1 MPHRYL
7 VTPSLYSSWNYYYN
21 AEHTVKAEFLAK
33 LQKVPEPRSE
43 NMQLGIDLENDVLR
57 VVNGCVPDNEDPQWV
72 DCCDEIAA
80 EIKGGL
86 FQEKVY
92 TDIRIGDWDVLLYG
106 KADCVRR
113 DFVKDVKYTQ
123 NYDVGKYSDSI
134 QHDLYLYCAK
144 LPRFRYLIS
153 NGRSVWHE
161 DYTQTPASIEMMRGR
176 IYCMLHGIFA
186 DHDFRSAYV
195 ANWTSRPQPIAVEA

>member
-21 AEHTVKAEFLAK
+21 AEHTEKAEFLAK
-33 LQKVPEPRSE
+33 LQKVQEPRSE
-43 NMQLGIDLENDVLR
+43 NMQKGIDLENAAMIVSRGLPLVDDDPAWIE
-57 VVNGCVPDNEDPQWV
+57 CVT
-72 DCCDEIAA
+72 EIAN

-134 QHDLYLYCAK
+134 QHDLYLFCAK

-161 DYTQTPASIEMMRGR
+161 DYTQTLASIEMMRGR
-176 IYCMLHGIFA
+176 IYTMLYGIFA
-186 DHDFRSAYV
+186 DADFRAAYV
-195 ANWTSRPQPIAVEA
+195 ANWTSRPQPVKVEA